1 MDKAIGLPATIP
13 GTDGATVVR
22 WAQAADQG
30 PFSALGII
38 DRLCYPNQEALMA
51 LVAAA
56 AVTQRVR
63 LMTTVLVA
71 PLRDPVLLAKQVAT
85 LDVLSGGR
93 VVLGLGV
100 GARADDYSATGQ
112 PFRGRGRRLERML
125 ETMRRLWRGEPVSE
139 QAGPVGPRPIQP
151 GGPPVL
157 LGGFA
162 PAVLERAARIAD
174 GIIIN
179 PGGYPYA
186 REMAE
191 TVCHRWQ
198 ELGRPGQPSFKAAFY
213 YALGG
218 SDAQERGA
226 AYLRDYYA
234 FLGPNAELV
243 VRGMLVTPE
252 AVRGVLGPLEEAG
265 YDEVFFWPT
274 VADLAQVERLAEAL
288 A

>member
-1 MDKAIGLPATIP
+1 MDKGIGLPATIP
-13 GTDGATVVR
+13 GTDGETVIR
-22 WAQAADQG
+22 WAEAADRG
-30 PFSALGII
+30 PFSTLGII

-51 LVAAA
+51 LAAAA
-56 AVTQRVR
+56 AVTRRVKI
-63 LMTTVLVA
+63 MPTVLVA
-71 PLRDPVLLAKQVAT
+71 PLREPVLLAKQVAT

-100 GARADDYSATGQ
+100 GARPDDFVATGQ
-112 PFRGRGRRLERML
+112 DFRSRGRRLETML
-125 ETMRRLWRGEPVSE
+125 ETMRRLWRGEPVGE
-139 QAGPVGPRPIQP
+139 QAGPVGPRPVQP
-151 GGPPVL
+151 GGPRVF

-186 REMAE
+186 KEMAE
-191 TVCHRWQ
+191 TVRRRWQ

-218 SDAQERGA
+218 PEAQERGA
-226 AYLRDYYA
+226 GYLRDYYA
-234 FLGPNAELV
+234 FLGPNVDVV
-243 VRGMLVTPE
+243 VRGMLATPE

-274 VADLAQVERLAEAL
+274 VPDLAQVERLTEAL
-288 A
+288 G